1 MTVLGIKSMAMT
13 NHQVEDDINH
23 PKAWYHPIEDYE
35 LVKKAVNYSI
45 NQGVDIIIPTGSMEY
60 FRWGVQLMNEGLSFS
75 EEDYKTLQALA
86 QGTIPLFPLKQ
97 R

>member
-1 MTVLGIKSMAMT
+1 MRVK
-13 NHQVEDDINH
+13 
-23 PKAWYHPIEDYE
+23 WYHPLEDYE

-45 NQGVDIIIPTGSMEY
+45 NQGVDVIIPTGSMEY
-60 FRWGVQLMNEGLSFS
+60 FRWGVQLMNEGLTFS